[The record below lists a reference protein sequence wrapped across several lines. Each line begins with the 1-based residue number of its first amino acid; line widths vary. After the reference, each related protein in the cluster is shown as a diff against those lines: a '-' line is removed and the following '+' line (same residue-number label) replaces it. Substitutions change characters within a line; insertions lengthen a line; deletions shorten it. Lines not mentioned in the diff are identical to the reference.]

1 MKYSFYLGVAADDF
15 TGAGDAASFLA
26 GCGLRTLLVNGLP
39 PAGAALPE
47 CDAVVVALKSRS
59 LPAAEAVRECAG
71 AFEWLRKAGA
81 EKLYFKY
88 CSTFDST
95 PEGNIGPVAD
105 YMLDILCQPY
115 TVLCPALPVNGRL
128 VKDGV
133 LYVNGQPLA
142 QSPMRNH
149 PLNPMWDS
157 RIDRLMAPQSAY
169 PCLTVSAREME
180 GSGEFLHTRL
190 ERFARTHNRFYLI
203 PDHTCAADAEN
214 ILRQFGG
221 LQFFTGGSGLME
233 ALARRC
239 PRRAE
244 AGAPAPNG
252 VWGDA
257 VLMAG
262 SCSTATR
269 AQVQRYIET
278 GAPALAVDPRR
289 LLEGSQT
296 LEELA
301 AFYHAHRGRAPLFYT
316 VPADPASLTTPQA
329 KEAHRRAGALLEETF
344 AALAEKARALGA
356 ARFIIAGGETSG
368 AVAQRLNFQTY
379 RIGASVA
386 PGVPAMA
393 PVEDPAARVVYK
405 SGNFGDVDFFSK
417 ALALT
422 GL

>member
-1 MKYSFYLGVAADDF
+1 MDYKFYLGVAADDF

-26 GCGLRTLLVNGLP
+26 GQGLRTFLINGLP
-39 PAGAALPE
+39 RPGAALPE
-47 CDAVVVALKSRS
+47 CDAVVIALKSRS
-59 LPAAEAVRECAG
+59 LPAERAVRECSG

-95 PEGNIGPVAD
+95 PAGNIGPVAD
-105 YMLDILCQPY
+105 YMLDTLCQPF
-115 TVLCPALPVNGRL
+115 TVLCPGLPVNGRE

-180 GSGEFLHTRL
+180 GSGELLHRRL
-190 ERFARTHNRFYLI
+190 EHFARTHNRFYLI
-203 PDHTCAADAEN
+203 PDHTCDADAEN
-214 ILRQFGG
+214 IVRQFGG
-221 LQFFTGGSGLME
+221 LQFFTGGSGLMG

-239 PRRAE
+239 PRKA
-244 AGAPAPNG
+244 AKGAAPGG

-262 SCSTATR
+262 SCSTATG
-269 AQVQRYIET
+269 AQVQRYIQS

-296 LEELA
+296 LAQLA
-301 AFYHAHRGRAPLFYT
+301 EFYKTHRGQAPLFYT
-316 VPADPASLTTPQA
+316 VPAAPAPQA
-329 KEAHRRAGALLEETF
+329 LPEEKERHLQAGALLEDTF
-344 AALAEKARALGA
+344 AALAAIAREMGA

-368 AVAQRLNFQTY
+368 AVARRLDYQTY

-386 PGVPAMA
+386 PGVPVMA
-393 PVEDPAARVVYK
+393 PVEEDSARVVYK
-405 SGNFGDVDFFSK
+405 SGNFGDVDFFAK

>member
-1 MKYSFYLGVAADDF
+1 MEYKFYLGVAADDF

-26 GCGLRTLLVNGLP
+26 GQGLRTVLINGLP

-47 CDAVVVALKSRS
+47 CDAVVIALKSRS
-59 LPAAEAVRECAG
+59 LPAEDAVRECSG

-95 PEGNIGPVAD
+95 PAGNIGPVAD
-105 YMLDILCQPY
+105 YMLDTLCQPY
-115 TVLCPALPVNGRL
+115 TVLCPGLPVNGRA

-169 PCLTVSAREME
+169 PCLTVSSRELE
-180 GSGEFLHTRL
+180 RGGEFLHGRL

-203 PDHTCAADAEN
+203 PDHTCDADAEN
-214 ILRQFGG
+214 IVRQFGG
-221 LQFFTGGSGLME
+221 LQFFTGGSGLMG

-239 PRRAE
+239 PRKA
-244 AGAPAPNG
+244 AKGAAPGG

-269 AQVQRYIET
+269 AQVQRYIES
-278 GAPALAVDPRR
+278 GAPALAVEPGR

-296 LEELA
+296 PEELA
-301 AFYHAHRGRAPLFYT
+301 AFYLAHRGRSPLFYT
-316 VPADPASLTTPQA
+316 IPADPAALTTPEA
-329 KEAHRRAGALLEETF
+329 KERHRQAGALLEETF
-344 AALAEKARALGA
+344 ANLADFARRAGA

-386 PGVPAMA
+386 PGVPVMA
-393 PVEDPAARVVYK
+393 PEEDAAARVVYK
-405 SGNFGDVDFFSK
+405 SGNFGDVDFFAK